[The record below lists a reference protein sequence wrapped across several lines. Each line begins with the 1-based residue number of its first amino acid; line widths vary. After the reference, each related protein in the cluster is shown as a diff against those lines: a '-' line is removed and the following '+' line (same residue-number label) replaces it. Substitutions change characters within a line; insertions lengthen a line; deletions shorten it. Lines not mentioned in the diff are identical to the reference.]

1 MSANPAL
8 GVHGP
13 HLPSEGRVRGCGLTL
28 AYREWNPSSDGLPIV
43 LLHGITGSSADWQR
57 TALHLAGRR
66 LLAFDARGHG
76 DSDWAADEA
85 YGGDQHFADLALAL
99 DALGVD
105 HCLLAGFSMGGG
117 VATIAAAA
125 MPERVAGAVVIDAYP
140 HAEMTPGSRRIAGW
154 VSRYREGGAWFDP
167 AIARHFFEQLAEGR
181 DARLDLWSLWEAITC
196 PVLLVRGESS
206 DVLTAQAAAEMLARL
221 PHARL
226 ETISGV
232 AHQIPSARPREVA
245 DVLAAF
251 ADTFDAR

>member
-85 YGGDQHFADLALAL
+85 YGGDQHFADLALGREFAVFDSFKGDRASL
-99 DALGVD
+99 SPRPEVCA
-105 HCLLAGFSMGGG
+105 GGG
-117 VATIAAAA
+117 TV
-125 MPERVAGAVVIDAYP
+125 GAQEHGRCIRL
-140 HAEMTPGSRRIAGW
+140 RR
-154 VSRYREGGAWFDP
+154 DP
-167 AIARHFFEQLAEGR
+167 
-181 DARLDLWSLWEAITC
+181 
-196 PVLLVRGESS
+196 
-206 DVLTAQAAAEMLARL
+206 
-221 PHARL
+221 
-226 ETISGV
+226 
-232 AHQIPSARPREVA
+232 EVA
-245 DVLAAF
+245 F
-251 ADTFDAR
+251 FDGNFHGVVGPPRW